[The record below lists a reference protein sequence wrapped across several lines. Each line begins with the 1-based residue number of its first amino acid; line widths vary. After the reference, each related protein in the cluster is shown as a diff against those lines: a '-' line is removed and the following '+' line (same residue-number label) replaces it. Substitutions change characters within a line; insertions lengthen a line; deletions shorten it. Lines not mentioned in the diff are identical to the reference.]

1 MFTKDIEKPTSL
13 HLLPI
18 ASKRTNKVIKPKTHN
33 TNRRLGYFAKCFAI
47 AHLVF
52 GIFLD
57 SISYTLNVFSSNK
70 MVHCKIRIR
79 FVWCSVVWCGLV
91 WCICA
96 ECIVAKCEFIWILS
110 LVTITTMYMC
120 IYYIESCN
128 EHIYFKKGTIKHRT
142 NCFRDFALFLYC
154 W

>member
-52 GIFLD
+52 GIFLH
-57 SISYTLNVFSSNK
+57 SISYSTLNVFSSNK
-70 MVHCKIRIR
+70 MVHCKIQIR
-79 FVWCSVVWCGLV
+79 FGVV
-91 WCICA
+91 WCICG

-110 LVTITTMYMC
+110 LVSITTMY
-120 IYYIESCN
+120 IYTILNRIMGIFVS
-128 EHIYFKKGTIKHRT
+128 KKGQ
-142 NCFRDFALFLYC
+142 
-154 W
+154 